1 MFYIDFIIA
10 VLIANAIPHFIFGIA
25 KIRFLGLFGYSPTGN
40 ICYALLQL
48 IIAVSL
54 FSVQYGITNIYT
66 NPFVLGGLTV
76 LLLYFAFGR
85 LLINKFHKK

>member
-1 MFYIDFIIA
+1 MFYIDFLIA

-40 ICYALLQL
+40 ICYALLQF

-54 FSVQYGITNIYT
+54 FSHQYGITNIFT
-66 NPFVLGGLTV
+66 NPAILGGLAV
-76 LLLYFAFGR
+76 LLLYFVFGR

>member
-1 MFYIDFIIA
+1 MFYIDFFIA

-40 ICYALLQL
+40 ICYALLQC
-48 IIAVSL
+48 IIALLL
-54 FSVQYGITNIYT
+54 FSYQYGITNIYT
-66 NPFVLGGLTV
+66 NPVILGGLTV
-76 LLLYFAFGR
+76 LLLYFVFGR

>member
-1 MFYIDFIIA
+1 MIYIDFFIA

-25 KIRFLGLFGYSPTGN
+25 KIRFLGLFGYSPIGN
-40 ICYALLQL
+40 ICYALLQC

-54 FSVQYGITNIYT
+54 FSHQYGIKNIHK
-66 NPFVLGGLTV
+66 NPAILGGLAV